1 MTGHSL
7 RFNWTLKNNS
17 ERPVDALAE
26 NGKLPTH
33 LLTTSNQEMLA
44 HLKKILFT
52 EAQQPLDQPPLFS
65 HPTKKNY
72 FVKIKKN
79 LFYRS
84 STTPRSTPS
93 RSVSQPSSNGTSSNS
108 PNSTTTTHTTIPI
121 THAPPNVTNGSAA
134 KHKPPNPKL
143 DIAAA
148 R

>member
-1 MTGHSL
+1 M
-7 RFNWTLKNNS
+7 
-17 ERPVDALAE
+17 
-26 NGKLPTH
+26 
-33 LLTTSNQEMLA
+33 
-44 HLKKILFT
+44 KK
-52 EAQQPLDQPPLFS
+52 P
-65 HPTKKNY
+65 
-72 FVKIKKN
+72 
-79 LFYRS
+79 FYRS

-108 PNSTTTTHTTIPI
+108 PNSTTMHTTIPI